1 MYSIRKRPQNTV
13 RNLNVKKIKILQVGI
28 DSHLGGIETYLL
40 EVARHIDGDAF
51 QLDFLSYYGETP
63 CFFKELVDLGCG
75 FKFIH
80 SRRRSPVGNICDLRK
95 LYEEEKY
102 DIVQCNVNSLS
113 YVTPA
118 IEAVNKGISVL
129 LLSHNAGASS
139 GSSSKLLNCINK
151 IRFPFDRVKLAAVS
165 DNAGK
170 WMFGND
176 RSFVVLNNGV
186 DTCKYRFSLD
196 DRLEVRKELGVS
208 SESEILLH
216 VGAFRSQKNHRFI
229 VKVFHEYLKKNPNA
243 LLVLV
248 GDGELKPEII
258 GDVENLG
265 IKENVLFLGIR
276 NDVNRILSASDK
288 FFFPS
293 LYEGFPISLIEA
305 ETNGVLCVVSDAIT
319 NEVCFDNCVR
329 LSLEDSIDTWTTAL
343 ERHFVGHRKEAFR
356 VIEEVGLGIDS
367 TIGKLEQLYRG
378 MVRDGR

>member
-1 MYSIRKRPQNTV
+1 M
-13 RNLNVKKIKILQVGI
+13 KKIKILQVGI

-40 EVARHIDGDAF
+40 EVARHIDDDAF

-75 FKFIH
+75 FKFIR

-139 GSSSKLLNCINK
+139 GSSSQLLNCINR

-170 WMFGND
+170 WMFGKD

-243 LLVLV
+243 LLVFV
-248 GDGELKPEII
+248 GDGGLKPEII

-319 NEVCFDNCVR
+319 SEVCFDNCVR
-329 LSLEDSIDTWTTAL
+329 LSLEDSVDTWTTAL
-343 ERHFVGHRKEAFR
+343 GRRFVGHREEAFK
-356 VIEEVGLGIDS
+356 VVEGVGLGIDS
-367 TIGKLEQLYRG
+367 TIGRLEQLYRG
-378 MVRDGR
+378 MVGDDR

>member
-1 MYSIRKRPQNTV
+1 M
-13 RNLNVKKIKILQVGI
+13 KKIKILQVGI

-40 EVARHIDGDAF
+40 EVARHINLDVF
-51 QLDFLSYYGETP
+51 QLDFLSFFGETP
-63 CFFKELVDLGCG
+63 CFLKELTGLGCG
-75 FKFIH
+75 FKFIR

-139 GSSSKLLNCINK
+139 GSSSKLLNCINR
-151 IRFPFDRVKLAAVS
+151 IRFPFNRVKLAAVS
-165 DNAGK
+165 DKAGK
-170 WMFGND
+170 WMFGKGGN
-176 RSFVVLNNGV
+176 FVVLNNGV
-186 DTCKYRFSLD
+186 DTCKYKFSSN
-196 DRLEVRKELGVS
+196 DRAEIRKELGVS
-208 SESEILLH
+208 SESEIILH
-216 VGAFRSQKNHRFI
+216 VGAFRPQKNHRFI
-229 VKVFHEYLKKNPNA
+229 VKVFHEYLKKNSNA

-248 GDGELKPEII
+248 GDGELKREIDE
-258 GDVENLG
+258 DVENLG
-265 IKENVLFLGIR
+265 IEENVMFLGVR

-288 FFFPS
+288 FLFPS
-293 LYEGFPISLIEA
+293 FYEGFPISLIEA

-329 LSLEDSIDTWTTAL
+329 LSLEDSIDTWTMAL
-343 ERHFVGHRKEAFR
+343 GRCFVGHREEAFK

>member
-1 MYSIRKRPQNTV
+1 M
-13 RNLNVKKIKILQVGI
+13 KKIKILQVGI

-63 CFFKELVDLGCG
+63 CFLKELTVLGCG
-75 FKFIH
+75 FKFIR
-80 SRRRSPVGNICDLRK
+80 SRRKSPIGNICDLRE
-95 LYEEEKY
+95 LYDEEKY

-118 IEAVNKGISVL
+118 IVAVNKGISVL

-139 GSSSKLLNCINK
+139 GSSSKLLNCINRV
-151 IRFPFDRVKLAAVS
+151 RFPFDKVKLAAVS
-165 DNAGK
+165 DKAGK
-170 WMFGND
+170 WMFGKD

-186 DTCKYRFSLD
+186 DTYKYRFSLD
-196 DRLEVRKELGVS
+196 DRIEVRRELGVS
-208 SESEILLH
+208 SESEIILH
-216 VGAFRSQKNHRFI
+216 VGAFRPQKNHRFI
-229 VKVFHEYLKKNPNA
+229 VKVFNEYLKKNTNA
-243 LLVLV
+243 LLVFV

-265 IKENVLFLGIR
+265 IKENVLFLGVR
-276 NDVNRILSASDK
+276 NDVNRMLSASDK

-305 ETNGVLCVVSDAIT
+305 ETNGVLCVVSNVIT

-329 LSLEDSIDTWTTAL
+329 LSLEDPIDVWTSAL
-343 ERHFVGHRKEAFR
+343 NKKFDGNREEAFM
-356 VIEEVGLGIDS
+356 ITEMAGLGIDS
-367 TIGKLEQLYRG
+367 TIEQLENLYCG
-378 MVRDGR
+378 MVKDERLFE